1 MTRRLAPRIALAA
14 FVVAAG
20 SAHVTAAGAGDPET
34 VTITSSLASKGPFT
48 ARLLRPAGAGPF
60 PAVVAL
66 HGCGGLWSSRGLL
79 RSRETDWADRFLA
92 AGYAVLYP
100 DSFTARGLREVCTGG
115 GERSVFPKDRAEDAL
130 AAGEWL
136 AVQPFIDRRRLALMG
151 WSHGAMAVLWAV
163 RPGFMGKPPLFRTAI
178 AFYPGCRQI
187 DRLEGWQPSIPLTLL
202 IGSADDWTR
211 PGPCRSLAKRTGFRF
226 IEYEGAYHGFD
237 APNARVR
244 VREGLARPKDGKAH
258 VGTDQTARAAA
269 IKEVMAILRE
279 TFRTP

>member
-1 MTRRLAPRIALAA
+1 MLRAVAPALVLTAL
-14 FVVAAG
+14 VVANGIPAR
-20 SAHVTAAGAGDPET
+20 AAEPET
-34 VTITSSLASKGPFT
+34 VTVTSSLASKGPFT
-48 ARLLRPAGAGPF
+48 ARLLRPAGPGPF

-66 HGCGGLWSSRGLL
+66 HGCGGLSNSRGQL

-92 AGYAVLYP
+92 AGYAVLFP
-100 DSFTARGLREVCTGG
+100 DSFTARGLREICTGG

-136 AVQPFIDRRRLALMG
+136 AAQPFIDRRRLALMG

-163 RPGFMGKPPLFRTAI
+163 RPGSMGRPPLFRTAI

-187 DRLEGWQPSIPLTLL
+187 DRLEDWRPSIPLTLL

-211 PGPCRSLAKRTGFRF
+211 PAPCRSLAKRTGFRF

-258 VGTDQTARAAA
+258 VGTDRTARAAS

-279 TFRTP
+279 AFRTP